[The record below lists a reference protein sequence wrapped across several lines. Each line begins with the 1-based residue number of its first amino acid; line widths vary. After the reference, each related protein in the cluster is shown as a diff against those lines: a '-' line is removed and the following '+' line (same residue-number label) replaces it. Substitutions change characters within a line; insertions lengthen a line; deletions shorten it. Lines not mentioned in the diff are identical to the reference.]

1 MSVLPF
7 ISLGMQL
14 IGGLQQK
21 KAADRAAEA
30 AQKAGE
36 FNAQIIERDIDLLQK
51 QRDIINKQFSIDS
64 FRNREAFER
73 EVQSVARS
81 RTAFA
86 GFRMSEGTP
95 LEILKKNA
103 REFDY
108 QQRVDEF
115 NNSVVN
121 MQINDAQE
129 EARLNAELSRMEG
142 GMAAASARSAGTAS
156 LISSI
161 GAAARTASSAGL
173 FGSKTK

>member
-21 KAADRAAEA
+21 RAADRAAEA
-30 AQKAGE
+30 AQEAGE

-64 FRNREAFER
+64 FRNREAFEDK
-73 EVQSVARS
+73 VQSAVRS
-81 RTAFA
+81 GAAFA
-86 GFRMSEGTP
+86 GFEMTEGTP

-108 QQRVDEF
+108 QQKVDEF
-115 NNSVVN
+115 NNSVAN

-142 GMAAASARSAGTAS
+142 GMAAASARSAGRAS

-161 GAAARTASSAGL
+161 GGAAQTAYGAGL
-173 FGSKTK
+173 FGGNQE

>member
-21 KAADRAAEA
+21 RAADRAAEA
-30 AQKAGE
+30 AQEAGE
-36 FNAQIIERDIDLLQK
+36 FNAQIIERDINLLQK

-64 FRNREAFER
+64 FRNREAFEDK
-73 EVQSVARS
+73 VQSAVRS
-81 RTAFA
+81 GAAFA
-86 GFRMSEGTP
+86 GFEMTEGTP

-108 QQRVDEF
+108 QQKVEEF
-115 NNSVVN
+115 NNSVTN

-142 GMAAASARSAGTAS
+142 GMAAASARSAGRAS
-156 LISSI
+156 LISSV
-161 GAAARTASSAGL
+161 GAAAQTAYGAGL
-173 FGSKTK
+173 FGGNQE